1 MYDVIVIGGGPAGL
15 QAGLTLGRMHRST
28 LVLDSGSYRNAAAE
42 HMHNFLTH
50 DGTPPP
56 ELRAAARLELKEY
69 PTVEVRDLAVSA
81 VRPVDGGFEV
91 STDDGLQTARRI
103 ILATGVSDDLP
114 DVPGLAE
121 LWGSVVVH
129 CPFCHGHE
137 FAGRTVVV
145 QGGPHAVTLA
155 LTMARI
161 AACVVLVDE
170 GNEPTD
176 AEVQAL
182 AGAGVDWRSG
192 TVTELRAT
200 GDGAV
205 VVVNDAPDIAT
216 DGFFVRSAF
225 RQTAPFAESLGLE
238 MLPSG
243 CVAVDAFGHTSAPGV
258 YAAGDLAHQPEL
270 PMPLATVLNAAAAG
284 LTAAAACHRDLLAEQ
299 IGA

>member
-15 QAGLTLGRMHRST
+15 QAGLTLGRMHRPT
-28 LVLDSGSYRNAAAE
+28 LVLDSGSYRNAPAE

-56 ELRAAARLELKEY
+56 ELRDAARQELKEY
-69 PTVEVRDLAVSA
+69 PTVEVRDVAA
-81 VRPVDGGFEV
+81 TAIRPAEGGFEV
-91 STDDGLQTARRI
+91 STEDGSHTARRI
-103 ILATGVSDDLP
+103 VLATGVRDDLP

-137 FAGRTVVV
+137 LAGRTVVV
-145 QGGPHAVTLA
+145 QGGPHGATLA

-170 GNEPTD
+170 GHEPTD

-182 AGAGVDWRSG
+182 SDAGVDWRSC
-192 TVTELRAT
+192 TVTELRPT
-200 GDGAV
+200 GAGAV
-205 VVVNDAPDIAT
+205 VVVDDGPEIAT

-225 RQTAPFAESLGLE
+225 RQAAPFAEALGLE

-243 CVAVDAFGHTSAPGV
+243 CIAVDAFGHTSRPGV
-258 YAAGDLAHQPEL
+258 YAAGDLAHQREL

-299 IGA
+299 NGG

>member
-15 QAGLTLGRMHRST
+15 QAGLTLGRMHRPT

-56 ELRAAARLELKEY
+56 ELRAAARRELEEY
-69 PTVEVRDLAVSA
+69 PTVGVRELEVTAIAQDA
-81 VRPVDGGFEV
+81 DGFEV
-91 STDDGLQTARRI
+91 LTDQGAHRARRI
-103 ILATGVSDDLP
+103 ILATGVRDDLP

-121 LWGSVVVH
+121 LWGSVVAH

-145 QGGPHAVTLA
+145 QGGPHGVTLA

-170 GNEPTD
+170 GHEPTD
-176 AEVQAL
+176 AEVRAL
-182 AGAGVDWRSG
+182 ADAGVDWRSC
-192 TVTELRAT
+192 TITQLRAT
-200 GDGAV
+200 DDGAV
-205 VVVNDAPDIAT
+205 VVVADGPDIAT

-225 RQTAPFAESLGLE
+225 HQAAPFAEALGLE
-238 MLPSG
+238 TLPSG
-243 CVAVDAFGHTSAPGV
+243 CVAVDAFGHTSVPGV

-299 IGA
+299 IGD